1 MKKVALLF
9 AAMLFSVVGSG
20 LFAVSVVDGFDPNAN
35 GGVNS
40 IAVQSDGKILVGGLF
55 SSIGGQTRNRIARL
69 SMDDAAL
76 QELSI
81 TSDDTT
87 LNWTRSQ
94 SSPEVYDVTFWESS
108 DMSNWASLG
117 QATRISCGLQ
127 MTGLSLPF
135 YQNRYVR
142 AQGKAYEEF
151 ANATTSLIESVRQY
165 YNPSYALTVAKSG
178 TYSGMAKGTSI
189 TMHGTPD
196 EGSTFTG

>member
-117 QATRISCGLQ
+117 QGDPYLLRLADARTFLAI
-127 MTGLSLPF
+127 LPEPIC
-135 YQNRYVR
+135 
-142 AQGKAYEEF
+142 QGA
-151 ANATTSLIESVRQY
+151 RQ
-165 YNPSYALTVAKSG
+165 G
-178 TYSGMAKGTSI
+178 I
-189 TMHGTPD
+189 
-196 EGSTFTG
+196 